1 MPGWKSRRSRRAA
14 KTNSDDGSS
23 GDDSDLPVETLDNNI
38 YFYGEVNPQSL
49 RKFTKALH
57 SVTRRFKTLVPDSDP
72 ADFSI
77 NVFIHSL
84 GGDVYCG
91 LALYD
96 AVRSSEIP
104 VTGIV
109 QGAAASAA
117 TLLLMGCTR
126 RLMYPSSYLL
136 IHQISSSF
144 WGTHKEWQD
153 EHLNL
158 GALMKKLKRIYCS
171 LSSIPSA
178 KIDGLL
184 EHDRWFSAKKCRRYG
199 LVDGKYPG

>member
-1 MPGWKSRRSRRAA
+1 MKRRLS
-14 KTNSDDGSS
+14 KNNNDEESS
-23 GDDSDLPVETLDNNI
+23 GEDSDAPVDKLDNNI
-38 YFYGEVNPQSL
+38 YFYGEVNQHSL
-49 RKFTKALH
+49 RTFTKCLH
-57 SVTRRFKTLVPDSDP
+57 AITRRLKSLAPGSDP
-72 ADFSI
+72 TGFTI
-77 NVFIHSL
+77 NVFIHSM

-96 AVRSSEIP
+96 TVRASEIP

-117 TLLLMGCTR
+117 TLLLMGCAK
-126 RLMYPSSYLL
+126 RLMHPSSYLL

-153 EHLNL
+153 EHRNL
-158 GALMKKLKRIYCS
+158 GTLMKRLKKIYCRHS
-171 LSSIPSA
+171 NIPSSR
-178 KIDGLL
+178 ISGLL

-199 LVDGKYPG
+199 LVDILQ